1 MKEKSLELMS
11 NSSHCVVSTLGPN
24 GNPQSALVG
33 FSEDEDLGLVI
44 GTYKD
49 SRKLQNIIKNP
60 QVAIVISDEEKKL
73 EIQYEGRASAVTI
86 SELGPRLVK
95 HFQKLPAAKKR
106 LNDPNQAW
114 IKVVPIW
121 VRFVDAN
128 RSPIKYEEMSFA

>member
-33 FSEDEDLGLVI
+33 FSEDKDFGVVI
-44 GTYKD
+44 GTYGD

-60 QVAIVISDEEKKL
+60 QIAIVIADEEKKL
-73 EIQYEGRASAVTI
+73 EIQYEGRASVVTI
-86 SELGPRLVK
+86 SELGARLGE

-106 LNDPNQAW
+106 LNNPNQAW
-114 IKVVPIW
+114 IKVVPTW
-121 VRFVDAN
+121 VRFVDASQ
-128 RSPIKYEEMSFA
+128 SPIKYEETSFA